1 MQGYP
6 LKAGVMV
13 NGMGLVVGRYGRI
26 LRTTNGGLDWYRAPY
41 PTTAHLH
48 PNPNPNPNTNSNR
61 SHRSGTAGCRPR
73 RSPAHRLRQG

>member
-26 LRTTNGGLDWYRAPY
+26 LRTTNGGTDWYRVKS

-48 PNPNPNPNTNSNR
+48 GLSFNSENT
-61 SHRSGTAGCRPR
+61 HSGEGYLELQEATGWAVGDD
-73 RSPAHRLRQG
+73 